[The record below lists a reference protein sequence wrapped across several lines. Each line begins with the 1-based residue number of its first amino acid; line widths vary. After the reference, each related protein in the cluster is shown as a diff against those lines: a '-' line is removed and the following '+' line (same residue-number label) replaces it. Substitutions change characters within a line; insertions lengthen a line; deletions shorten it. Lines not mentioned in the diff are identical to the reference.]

1 MARSQHRQVGV
12 RIMSELFNHD
22 ALVKERA
29 GMLPEDAEVHYLLS
43 EMIEPLAGGVILG
56 GRVEEADGLTPFPVL
71 RVMLKGKVYQVIVS
85 MDDEGNGGGR
95 LMIDEEVSNG

>member
-1 MARSQHRQVGV
+1 MNGLVD
-12 RIMSELFNHD
+12 HD
-22 ALVKERA
+22 ALVAERK
-29 GMLPEDAEVHYLLS
+29 GMLREDAEVHYLLS
-43 EMIEPLAGGVILG
+43 EMIEPLIGGVIIG
-56 GRVEEADGLTPFPVL
+56 GRVDESDGLTPFPVL

>member
-1 MARSQHRQVGV
+1 MNGLVD
-12 RIMSELFNHD
+12 HD

-29 GMLPEDAEVHYLLS
+29 KMLPEDREFHYISS
-43 EMIEPLAGGVILG
+43 EMVEPLIGGVIIG

-95 LMIDEEVSNG
+95 LFIDEEVSNG

>member
-1 MARSQHRQVGV
+1 MNGLVD
-12 RIMSELFNHD
+12 HD

-29 GMLPEDAEVHYLLS
+29 KLLPEDREFHYISS
-43 EMIEPLAGGVILG
+43 EMLEPLIGGVIIG
-56 GRVEEADGLTPFPVL
+56 GRVDESDGLTPFPVL